1 MEVDEEEIV
10 ESILSV
16 CWDNGKTAAVAYNLS
31 TLELFVSKYY
41 TKKNLKKK
49 LKLINNSRFSMKLLT
64 YDLTMS
70 N

>member
-31 TLELFVSKYY
+31 TLELFVRKYY
-41 TKKNLKKK
+41 AKFQKKEVK
-49 LKLINNSRFSMKLLT
+49 INKTILDFL
-64 YDLTMS
+64 
-70 N
+70 

>member
-31 TLELFVSKYY
+31 TLELFVRKYA
-41 TKKNLKKK
+41 KFQKKKK

>member
-31 TLELFVSKYY
+31 TLELFVRKY
-41 TKKNLKKK
+41 TKFQKKKK
-49 LKLINNSRFSMKLLT
+49 LKFNKQF
-64 YDLTMS
+64 
-70 N
+70 

>member
-41 TKKNLKKK
+41 AKKKK

>member
-31 TLELFVSKYY
+31 TLELFVRKYY
-41 TKKNLKKK
+41 TKFQKKEVK
-49 LKLINNSRFSMKLLT
+49 INKQF
-64 YDLTMS
+64 
-70 N
+70 